1 MEFDLVL
8 VGGGLAN
15 GLIALRLAQT
25 RPELKVAIVE
35 AGPAIGGNHT
45 WSSFE
50 ADLSPAQRQWTA
62 PLVVHRWDRY
72 SVRFP
77 KRARTLHTGYVSSTS
92 DRLAQAVKKA
102 VPADRIF
109 LSTPAVS
116 VSAHEVTLADQRRLT
131 AKAVIDGRGQAP
143 SPHMN
148 LRWQKFTGLEVELAE
163 DHGLDGPVIMD
174 ATVPQLDGY
183 RFVYALPFGPR
194 TLLVED
200 TYFSDGEDLA
210 PDTVRQR
217 ALDYAAQQGWRV
229 ERIVREEVGILPMA
243 LSGDIDGLWRD
254 TTPGVPIVGLRAG
267 LFHPATGYSFPDAVR
282 TADLVAALPRIDSD
296 SVFAAIRQHSVRTWK
311 SRGFY
316 RYLNRLLFEAAE
328 PGERYKVIERFYGL
342 SGNLVRRFYAGQ
354 STMADQLRTLVGKP
368 PVPLGRAIGVSLKT
382 MTGRS

>member
-35 AGPAIGGNHT
+35 AGPMLGGNHT

-50 ADLSPAQRQWTA
+50 ADLSPEQREWTA
-62 PLVVHRWDRY
+62 PLVVHRWRRY

-77 KRARTLHTGYVSSTS
+77 NRARTLEAGYVSSTS
-92 DRLAQAVKKA
+92 ERLAEAVTA
-102 VPADRIF
+102 ALPADRIF
-109 LSTPAVS
+109 LSTPAVG
-116 VSAHEVTLADQRRLT
+116 VSANEVLLADQRRLT
-131 AKAVIDGRGQAP
+131 ARAVIDGRGQAP

-148 LRWQKFTGLEVELAE
+148 LRWQKFTGLELELAA
-163 DHGLDGPVIMD
+163 DHGLDGPIIMD

-183 RFVYALPFGPR
+183 RFLYALPFGPR

-217 ALDYAAQQGWRV
+217 ALDYAAQQGWQV
-229 ERIVREEVGILPMA
+229 TGIAREEVGILPMA
-243 LSGDIDGLWRD
+243 LSGDIDGLWGD
-254 TTPGVPIVGLRAG
+254 ATPGVALVGLRAG

-282 TADLVAALPRIDSD
+282 TADVVAALRNIDSD
-296 SVFAAIRQHSVRTWK
+296 SVFAAIRAHSVRTWQA
-311 SRGFY
+311 RGFY
-316 RYLNRLLFEAAE
+316 RYLNRLLFEAAA

-342 SGNLVRRFYAGQ
+342 SGKLVGRFYAGR
-354 STMADQLRTLVGKP
+354 STVADRLRTLVGKP
-368 PVPLGRAIGVSLKT
+368 PVPIGRAISVSLKT
-382 MTGRS
+382 MAGRT

>member
-35 AGPAIGGNHT
+35 AGPALGGNHT

-50 ADLSPAQRQWTA
+50 ADLSPEQREWTA
-62 PLVVHRWDRY
+62 PLVVHRWRRY

-77 KRARTLHTGYVSSTS
+77 NRARTLEAGYVSSTS
-92 DRLAQAVKKA
+92 ERLAEAVTA
-102 VPADRIF
+102 ALPADRIF
-109 LSTPAVS
+109 LSTPAVG
-116 VSAHEVTLADQRRLT
+116 VSANEVLLADQRRLT
-131 AKAVIDGRGQAP
+131 ARAVIDGRGQAP

-148 LRWQKFTGLEVELAE
+148 LRWQKFTGLELELAA
-163 DHGLDGPVIMD
+163 DHGLDGPIIMD

-183 RFVYALPFGPR
+183 RFLYALPFGPR

-217 ALDYAAQQGWRV
+217 ALDYAAQQGWQV
-229 ERIVREEVGILPMA
+229 TGIAREEVGILPMA
-243 LSGDIDGLWRD
+243 LSGDIHGLWGD
-254 TTPGVPIVGLRAG
+254 ATPGVALVGLRAG

-282 TADLVAALPRIDSD
+282 TADVVAALPRIDSD
-296 SVFAAIRQHSVRTWK
+296 SVFAAIRAHSVRTWQA
-311 SRGFY
+311 RGFY
-316 RYLNRLLFEAAE
+316 RYLNRLLFEAAA

-342 SGNLVRRFYAGQ
+342 SGKLVGRFYAGR
-354 STMADQLRTLVGKP
+354 STVTDRLRTLVGKP
-368 PVPLGRAIGVSLKT
+368 PVPIGRAISVSLKT
-382 MTGRS
+382 MAGRT